1 MLEQMRTAGAED
13 FGALWRFY
21 EDVCRA
27 QELDEQGVN

>member
-1 MLEQMRTAGAED
+1 MLDHIRTAGAED

-27 QELDEQGVN
+27 QELDE